1 MCPAT
6 RAPDAVEFLGF
17 FTAVTGEVV
26 AAQGYQSS
34 MRAVPSLLLFL
45 LLALAPTAAS
55 AVTLE
60 QIVALSKAGI
70 SEPIILAMI
79 ERDKTVFTI
88 DPDQLVAL
96 KRDGVSETIILAM
109 LKSGRE
115 EGEAAATAAA
125 ALNTAAIMNTLSPYP
140 EVVIVGHGPDRP
152 NTMSNEF
159 RYPSI
164 SDFIPGP
171 MFYDA
176 PYYGSPSFVYGA
188 SSFGSRRFPRRSFTQ
203 TFPPATVTPVP
214 PPPSLSSPAVCI
226 AQSTGSAAPPQ
237 VGSRGFV
244 TVCPPALQLQPRR
257 RR

>member
-1 MCPAT
+1 
-6 RAPDAVEFLGF
+6 
-17 FTAVTGEVV
+17 
-26 AAQGYQSS
+26 
-34 MRAVPSLLLFL
+34 MRVLPSLLLCL
-45 LLALAPTAAS
+45 LLALAPAAAS
-55 AVTLE
+55 AVTLD

-96 KRDGVSETIILAM
+96 KRDGVSETVILAM

-115 EGEAAATAAA
+115 EGEAAANAAA

-140 EVVIVGHGPDRP
+140 EVVIVGHGPDVP
-152 NTMSNEF
+152 NTYSNQYRF
-159 RYPSI
+159 GSPFP
-164 SDFIPGP
+164 DFIPGP

-176 PYYGSPSFVYGA
+176 PYYGSPSFVYG
-188 SSFGSRRFPRRSFTQ
+188 SPSFGSRRFPRRSFTQ
-203 TFPPATVTPVP
+203 TFPPATITPVP

-226 AQSTGSAAPPQ
+226 AQPTGSSAPPQ

>member
-1 MCPAT
+1 
-6 RAPDAVEFLGF
+6 
-17 FTAVTGEVV
+17 
-26 AAQGYQSS
+26 
-34 MRAVPSLLLFL
+34 MRVLPSFLLFL
-45 LLALAPTAAS
+45 LLALAPAAAS
-55 AVTLE
+55 AVTLD

-96 KRDGVSETIILAM
+96 KRDGVSETVILAM

-115 EGEAAATAAA
+115 EGEAAAAAAA
-125 ALNTAAIMNTLSPYP
+125 ALNTSAIMSTLSPYP

-152 NTMSNEF
+152 NTYSNDYRF
-159 RYPSI
+159 GSPI
-164 SDFIPGP
+164 PDFIPGP

-176 PYYGSPSFVYGA
+176 PYYGSPSFVYGGPPFGYG
-188 SSFGSRRFPRRSFTQ
+188 SPSFGSRRFPRRSFTSPN
-203 TFPPATVTPVP
+203 TFPPSTITPVP

-226 AQSTGSAAPPQ
+226 AQSTGSAVPPQ

-244 TVCPPALQLQPRR
+244 TTCPPALQLQPRR
-257 RR
+257 HR

>member
-1 MCPAT
+1 
-6 RAPDAVEFLGF
+6 
-17 FTAVTGEVV
+17 
-26 AAQGYQSS
+26 
-34 MRAVPSLLLFL
+34 
-45 LLALAPTAAS
+45 
-55 AVTLE
+55 
-60 QIVALSKAGI
+60 LSNAGI

-96 KRDGVSETIILAM
+96 KRDGVSETVILAM

-115 EGEAAATAAA
+115 EGEAAASAAA

-140 EVVIVGHGPDRP
+140 EVVIVGHGPDVP
-152 NTMSNEF
+152 NTYSNQYRF
-159 RYPSI
+159 GSPYP
-164 SDFIPGP
+164 DFIPGP

-176 PYYGSPSFVYGA
+176 PYYGSPSFVYG
-188 SSFGSRRFPRRSFTQ
+188 SPSFVYGSPSFGSRRFPRRSFTQ
-203 TFPPATVTPVP
+203 TFPPATITPVP

-226 AQSTGSAAPPQ
+226 AQSTGSSVPPQ